1 MPAVGIIVAP
11 HPFPERFEHMYAVI
25 RTGGKQYKVAPGDV
39 IEIERVKGS
48 GSVSFTPLLV
58 VDDEGRSTSGRS
70 ALAGA
75 TVDAKVL
82 HESRGPKTEVMK
94 FRNKTGYR
102 RHSGHRQT
110 YTSVEIS
117 GIKMPPEKS

>member
-1 MPAVGIIVAP
+1 M
-11 HPFPERFEHMYAVI
+11 FAVI

-39 IEIERVKGS
+39 IEIERVKDPS
-48 GSVSFTPLLV
+48 GTVSFTPLLV

-70 ALAGA
+70 ALQGA
-75 TVDAKVL
+75 SVDAKIL
-82 HESRGPKTEVMK
+82 HESRGPKTEVLK

-102 RHSGHRQT
+102 RHNGHRQT

-117 GIKMPPEKS
+117 GIKLAPQKS

>member
-1 MPAVGIIVAP
+1 M
-11 HPFPERFEHMYAVI
+11 FAVI

-39 IEIERVKGS
+39 IEIERVKDPS
-48 GSVSFTPLLV
+48 GTVSFTPLLV

-70 ALAGA
+70 ALQGA
-75 TVDAKVL
+75 SVDAKIL
-82 HESRGPKTEVMK
+82 HESRGPKTEVLK

-117 GIKMPPEKS
+117 GIKLAPQKI